1 MGKVIDITSRLNPEK
16 TRVKLKG
23 SAGGPSATVVDMVE
37 PRQAILSDERRDL
50 RRTILTEFVG
60 AFTVVP
66 ERGLLRVSLY
76 DISED
81 GLSFEVETGQG
92 HFDRQEPIA
101 MRIYL
106 NHKTYFEFVVKV
118 KWYEPHDE
126 LGVIRHGASFVR
138 NTVNDVALSHFVK
151 FIEAVSVNLQAD
163 EGDLQIS
170 QGS

>member
-1 MGKVIDITSRLNPEK
+1 MGKLIDLTSRLNHRK
-16 TRVKLKG
+16 NTGKG
-23 SAGGPSATVVDMVE
+23 KGHQVAEVLDLVE
-37 PRQAILSDERRDL
+37 PRQAILKDERRDL

-60 AFTVVP
+60 AFVVVP

-81 GLSFEVETGQG
+81 GLAFETETGQG
-92 HFDRQEPIA
+92 AFHKDERVA

-106 NHKTYFEFVVKV
+106 NHKTYFEFVVQV
-118 KWYEPHDE
+118 KWLENFTDA
-126 LGVIRHGASFVR
+126 GFIRHGAKFVK
-138 NTVNDVALSHFVK
+138 NTVNDVALAHFVK

-170 QGS
+170 SGS

>member
-1 MGKVIDITSRLNPEK
+1 MGKLIDITSRLNTQKQTKKAKITGVGE
-16 TRVKLKG
+16 L
-23 SAGGPSATVVDMVE
+23 VDMVE

-60 AFTVVP
+60 AFVVVP

-76 DISED
+76 DISVD
-81 GLSFEVETGQG
+81 GLSFEVETGEGQFG
-92 HFDRQEPIA
+92 REEPIA

-106 NHKTYFEFVVKV
+106 NHKTFFEFVVKV
-118 KWYEPHDE
+118 KWSEFHDD
-126 LGVIRHGASFVR
+126 LGLIRQGAKFVK
-138 NTVNDVALSHFVK
+138 NTVNDEALTHFVK

-170 QGS
+170 RGS

>member
-1 MGKVIDITSRLNPEK
+1 MGKVLDITSRLNPSK
-16 TRVKLKG
+16 NRVKSKG
-23 SAGGPSATVVDMVE
+23 SKGGPVAPVFDMVG
-37 PRQAILSDERRDL
+37 PRQAILNDERRDL

-81 GLSFEVETGQG
+81 GLSFEVENNQG
-92 HFDRQEPIA
+92 HFDRDEPIA

-118 KWYEPHDE
+118 KWYEMHDE
-126 LGVIRHGASFVR
+126 IGMVRHGASFVR

-170 QGS
+170 RGS

>member
-1 MGKVIDITSRLNPEK
+1 MGKLIDLTSRLKTEK
-16 TRVKLKG
+16 SSPVVGLPA
-23 SAGGPSATVVDMVE
+23 AGEIVDLVA
-37 PRQAILSDERRDL
+37 PRQAILRDERREL

-60 AFTVVP
+60 AFVVVP

-81 GLSFEVETGQG
+81 GLAFEVEQGQG
-92 HFDRQEPIA
+92 AFDEDDRVA

-106 NHKTYFEFVVKV
+106 NHKTYFEFVVNV
-118 KWYEPHDE
+118 MWCESFEDQGFH
-126 LGVIRHGASFVR
+126 RHGTKFVK
-138 NTVNDVALSHFVK
+138 NTVNDVALAHFVK

-170 QGS
+170 SGS

>member
-1 MGKVIDITSRLNPEK
+1 MGKVLDLTGRLNARK
-16 TRVKLKG
+16 NDGKSKIKG
-23 SAGGPSATVVDMVE
+23 LAPVVDMVE
-37 PRQAILSDERRDL
+37 PRQAILNDERRDL

-60 AFTVVP
+60 AFVVVP

-81 GLSFEVETGQG
+81 GLAFEVETGEG
-92 HFDRQEPIA
+92 HFDRDEPIA

-106 NHKTYFEFVVKV
+106 NHKTYFEFVAKV
-118 KWYEPHDE
+118 KWSEIHDD
-126 LGVIRHGASFVR
+126 LGLVRQGAKFVR

-170 QGS
+170 RGS

>member
-1 MGKVIDITSRLNPEK
+1 MGKIIDLTSRLNVRKNSGIEK
-16 TRVKLKG
+16 
-23 SAGGPSATVVDMVE
+23 SAQSAEVLDLVE
-37 PRQAILSDERRDL
+37 PRQAILKEERRDL

-81 GLSFEVETGQG
+81 GLAFEVDSGQG
-92 HFDRQEPIA
+92 AFHKDERVA

-106 NHKTYFEFVVKV
+106 NHKTYFEFVVQV
-118 KWYEPHDE
+118 KWQEIFADA
-126 LGVIRHGASFVR
+126 GFVRHGAKFVK
-138 NTVNDVALSHFVK
+138 NTVNDVALAHFVK

-170 QGS
+170 SGS